1 MLWNEERN
9 QALLNRGGLEKRLA
23 AACLRRFSGCGG
35 GAAALFAVFHFAERL
50 VDHFAGI
57 DQAQMAVAQQ
67 FLAAAARHGVGL
79 AAVADEHEQRAVAA
93 GPGELGAQP
102 LAVREQIDPG
112 VFAQAGQV
120 GAVAGLLLVVISTRR
135 GGVRR
140 DSLDRKSVV

>member
-1 MLWNEERN
+1 
-9 QALLNRGGLEKRLA
+9 
-23 AACLRRFSGCGG
+23 
-35 GAAALFAVFHFAERL
+35 
-50 VDHFAGI
+50 
-57 DQAQMAVAQQ
+57 MAVAQQ

-120 GAVAGLLLVVISTRR
+120 GAVAGLLLVIISTRR

-140 DSLDRKSVV
+140 GGGARLVARGTGRAGLAGRGGCSRFQFRAAAGHEAGCRQLALGQPGLLGGVGLEFGK